1 MTRALWLAR
10 HSEAL
15 VEGEIEIRGRRFEVS
30 LGLRR
35 VDELLALAGGSERPL
50 LFERVDEAATPLDPS
65 DHILLRGGERLVEGG
80 VVGEEGRRLSQ
91 PIRFMFNGQ
100 ALELDC
106 AKADGRTLKA
116 NDAEFPDGRL
126 FVESVD
132 EVDVEVADDATV
144 VVREEDVYF
153 VVPRSPDGDDGID
166 LEECGKHGRRPPRG
180 HRYRI
185 RVDGEKLMWDAA
197 TITGAQVLALVDKNY
212 QDWTLNEK
220 HHGGRRTRVAPD
232 AVVDLCSPG
241 VERFETVRHQAQQG
255 RDG

>member
-1 MTRALWLAR
+1 M
-10 HSEAL
+10 
-15 VEGEIEIRGRRFEVS
+15 EGEIEVGGQRFEVP

-35 VDELLALAGGSERPL
+35 VDELRALTGESEQPL
-50 LFERVDEAATPLDPS
+50 FLERIDDAATPLDPS
-65 DHILLRGGERLVEGG
+65 DHILLRGGERLIEGS
-80 VVGEEGRRLSQ
+80 VVGEEGQRLSR
-91 PIRFMFNGQ
+91 PIRPTLNGQ
-100 ALELDC
+100 ALELDL

-132 EVDVEVADDATV
+132 EVDVEVANDVTV

-153 VVPRSPDGDDGID
+153 VVPPSPDGDDGID
-166 LEECGKHGRRPPRG
+166 LEECGKHDRRPPRG

-185 RVDGEKLMWDAA
+185 RVDGDKFMWDAA
-197 TITGAQVLALVDKNY
+197 TITGAQVLALVDKNH
-212 QDWTLNEK
+212 QDWSLNEK

-232 AVVDLCSPG
+232 AVVDLCRPG

-255 RDG
+255 HDG

>member
-1 MTRALWLAR
+1 M
-10 HSEAL
+10 
-15 VEGEIEIRGRRFEVS
+15 EGEIEVGGRRLEVS
-30 LGLRR
+30 LGLHR
-35 VDELLALAGGSERPL
+35 VAELRALAGDSEQPL
-50 LFERVDEAATPLDPS
+50 FLERVNETVTPLDPS

-80 VVGEEGRRLSQ
+80 VADGDGHRLSQ
-91 PIRFMFNGQ
+91 PIRPMFNGD

-116 NDAEFPDGRL
+116 NDAEFPNGRL

-132 EVDVEVADDATV
+132 EVDVEVADDMTI

-153 VVPRSPDGDDGID
+153 VVPPSPDGSDGID

-185 RVDGEKLMWDAA
+185 RVDGEKFALDTA
-197 TITGAQVLALVDKNY
+197 TVTGAQVLALVDKNY
-212 QDWTLNEK
+212 QDWSLNEK
-220 HHGGRRTRVAPD
+220 HHGGRRTRVEPN
-232 AVVDLCSPG
+232 AVIDLCRPG

-255 RDG
+255 HHG

>member
-1 MTRALWLAR
+1 M
-10 HSEAL
+10 
-15 VEGEIEIRGRRFEVS
+15 EGEIELRGQRFEVA

-35 VDELLALAGGSERPL
+35 VDELRALAGESERPL
-50 LFERVDEAATPLDPS
+50 FLERVYGAATPLDPS
-65 DHILLRGGERLVEGG
+65 DHLLLRGGERLVEGG
-80 VVGEEGRRLSQ
+80 VGSDEGHRLSE

-100 ALELDC
+100 VLELDC

-116 NDAEFPDGRL
+116 NDAEFPNGRL
-126 FVESVD
+126 FVKSVD
-132 EVDVEVADDATV
+132 EVDEEVADDVTV
-144 VVREEDVYF
+144 VVQEEDIYF
-153 VVPRSPDGDDGID
+153 VVPPSPDGGDGID

-185 RVDGEKLMWDAA
+185 RVDGAKFTWDAA

-212 QDWTLNEK
+212 QDWSLNEK

-232 AVVDLCSPG
+232 AVVDLCRPG
-241 VERFETVRHQAQQG
+241 MERFETVLHQVQQG